1 MCHHNIFKLNVNQNF
16 FLELQALLNEISYNV
31 LKNQPANIED
41 FIASFLNKKIT
52 QRQARE
58 ESKLDLTFDDLW
70 YSICI

>member
-1 MCHHNIFKLNVNQNF
+1 MCHHNIFKLNVNQYF

-58 ESKLDLTFDDLW
+58 ESKLDLTFDDL
-70 YSICI
+70 